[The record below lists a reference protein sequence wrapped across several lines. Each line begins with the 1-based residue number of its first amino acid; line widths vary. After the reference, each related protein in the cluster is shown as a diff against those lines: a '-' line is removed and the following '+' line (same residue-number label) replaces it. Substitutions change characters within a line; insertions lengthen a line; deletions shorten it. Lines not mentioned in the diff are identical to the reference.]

1 MPLMTSDGP
10 LTLAR
15 DVRLPTFGGSHRS
28 ITDAIVEPMWSG
40 VRVVIGAHGLEAA
53 MFADGEALDTHVE
66 LRNAFAAATART
78 SDGVIVEAWLTR
90 QIASGDVGVYT
101 GADGDLP
108 TTGSL
113 VSQVLLGSRA
123 DRLRTKTVELEAA
136 HAARELDGDDPVN
149 LVVVDLLWLD
159 GQWLLD
165 VPLLER
171 KRILESVVPAGVLIR
186 PGIHVKPPI
195 DGWVG
200 SWRAQGFTGLTF
212 RAANSRYRPGEA
224 ATDWATAP
232 MPRR

>member
-1 MPLMTSDGP
+1 MTLDGP
-10 LTLAR
+10 LALAR
-15 DVRLPTFGGSHRS
+15 DVRLPTFGGSHRN
-28 ITDAIVEPMWSG
+28 IPDAIVEPMWSG
-40 VRVVIGAHGLEAA
+40 VRVIIGARGLEAA
-53 MFADGEALDTHVE
+53 MFEAGEVLDTHVE
-66 LRNAFAAATART
+66 LRDAFAAATAAT

-90 QIASGDVGVYT
+90 QIAAGDVGVYT

-123 DRLRTKTVELEAA
+123 GRLRTKTTELEAA
-136 HAARELDGDDPVN
+136 QAARELDGDEPVN

-171 KRILESVVPAGVLIR
+171 KRILESVVPAGALVR

-200 SWRAQGFTGLTF
+200 SWRAQGFNGLTF